1 MAETQKLTENYLFK
15 MLNPSF
21 AKKKKKKKKKKMK
34 KKVFKSR
41 IRKIGTR
48 DIEFQSGF
56 FKFTTLRRVLWLLQW
71 L

>member
-1 MAETQKLTENYLFK
+1 

-21 AKKKKKKKKKKMK
+21 AKKKKEKKEKKN
-34 KKVFKSR
+34 KVFKSR

-56 FKFTTLRRVLWLLQW
+56 FKFTTL
-71 L
+71 

>member
-21 AKKKKKKKKKKMK
+21 AKKKKKEKK

>member
-1 MAETQKLTENYLFK
+1 
-15 MLNPSF
+15 MLNPLF
-21 AKKKKKKKKKKMK
+21 AKKKKKEKK
-34 KKVFKSR
+34 KKVFKII